1 MASVESEPLLLRRDS
16 AVMLAV
22 DLQYSLLSVMFEAE
36 RVIRNAVLLLRSAE
50 LMQVPR
56 LLTTQYSKG
65 LGPLHREIERT
76 IDGVRIFDKSNFSCF
91 GAPDFLPELG
101 ALAPQADTLLIFG
114 VESHICVTQTALSAL
129 EAGLR
134 VHVAADAVS
143 SRTPENWQ
151 VGLKRMERAGAVV
164 SSTEMMIY
172 ELLGRGG
179 TPEFRAIHPL
189 VK

>member
-1 MASVESEPLLLRRDS
+1 MSTDENSPLLLHRDT

-36 RVIRNAVLLLRSAE
+36 RVVRNATLLLRSAE
-50 LMQVPR
+50 IMRVPR
-56 LLTTQYSKG
+56 LLTTQYAKG
-65 LGPLHREIERT
+65 LGNLHREIERAV
-76 IDGVRIFDKSNFSCF
+76 DGVRVLDKSNFSCF
-91 GAPDFLPELG
+91 GDPGFLP
-101 ALAPQADTLLIFG
+101 ALEAIAPQADTLLIFG
-114 VESHICVTQTALSAL
+114 VESHICVAQTALGAL

-151 VGLKRMERAGAVV
+151 VGLKRMERAGIII
-164 SSTEMMIY
+164 SSTEMMVY
-172 ELLGRGG
+172 ELLGRAG
-179 TPEFRAIHPL
+179 TPEFRAIHAL